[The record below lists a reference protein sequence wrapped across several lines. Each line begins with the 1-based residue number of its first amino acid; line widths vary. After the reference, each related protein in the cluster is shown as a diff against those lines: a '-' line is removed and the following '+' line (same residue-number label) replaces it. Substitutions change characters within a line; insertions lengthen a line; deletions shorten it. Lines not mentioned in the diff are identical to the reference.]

1 MNNSTL
7 RLFGGHCLLGN
18 YEIRP
23 PPKNRRI
30 LADRGALSR
39 GIIQFRTRAWKRKSA
54 ILPIGCSSSELGA
67 GRSMCRESARPPIPG
82 RRYPI
87 SENSPM
93 TSDDGDGDVVTRSR
107 CDVVTRWRLDVVT
120 RWRLDVVTQARPME
134 SAWRASDAGV
144 VSNSRSLRFDSA
156 RRAALPSCGG

>member
-1 MNNSTL
+1 MAHICGRTMNNSTL

-54 ILPIGCSSSELGA
+54 ILPMGCSNSELGA

-93 TSDDGDGDVVTRSR
+93 TSDDGDVTSSRDRDVTLSRDGDLTLSHKRG
-107 CDVVTRWRLDVVT
+107 
-120 RWRLDVVTQARPME
+120 P
-134 SAWRASDAGV
+134 WRAHGGLPAL
-144 VSNSRSLRFDSA
+144 SRTADR
-156 RRAALPSCGG
+156 